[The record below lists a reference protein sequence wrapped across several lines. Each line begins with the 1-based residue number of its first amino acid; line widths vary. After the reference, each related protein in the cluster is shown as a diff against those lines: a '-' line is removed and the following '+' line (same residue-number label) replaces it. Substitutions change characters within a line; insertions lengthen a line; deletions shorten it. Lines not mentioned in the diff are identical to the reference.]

1 MAFIGIITN
10 KKSFDIINNN
20 LPEGLDINLIRINE
34 KNISNFRN
42 IKFDMLVLN
51 QNILE
56 ENEKLEDIS
65 KILKNVKYLIINLD
79 LKIDIHEIENKKIN
93 IISFGMN
100 SKSTITIS
108 SAKEEQLLIAI
119 QRKIINDVGNV
130 IEEEERKINISEYK
144 DIYSSLILEIIK
156 IVYNY

>member
-1 MAFIGIITN
+1 MAFIGIIAN

-56 ENEKLEDIS
+56 ENEKQEDII

-93 IISFGMN
+93 VISFGMN

-108 SAKEEQLLIAI
+108 SVKEEQLLIAI
-119 QRKIINDVGNV
+119 QRKIINDIGNV
-130 IEEEERKINISEYK
+130 IEEEERKINISKCK

-156 IVYNY
+156 IIYDY